1 MTTSL
6 SVDRFVGG
14 RWKANCYL
22 VTATTGEALIIDPG
36 AGAPELLARVR
47 AEGLRVIGIL
57 CTHGHFDHVEAAAA
71 VQQQVRT
78 PLLLHSLDFRLMR
91 SASLYRRL
99 FDGQGPVPT
108 PVIDTFLD
116 EDAQPLRLG
125 PFSTQVWHTP
135 GHTEGSVAFGI
146 EAALFT
152 GDTLLQGKVG
162 RTDLPGGDAHALA
175 VSLELLVRM
184 PAELQVFPGH
194 GDRTTME
201 AEVASSPRLRSLRDA
216 AFAAGNL
223 DGIS

>member
-1 MTTSL
+1 MATSM

-14 RWKANCYL
+14 RWEANCYL
-22 VTATTGEALIIDPG
+22 ITSTTGEALVIDPG

-47 AEGLRVIGIL
+47 AEGLRVVAIL

-71 VQQQVRT
+71 VQQQVHA
-78 PLLLHSLDFRLMR
+78 PLFLHSLDFRLLR

-108 PVIDTFLD
+108 PVVDTFLD
-116 EDAQPLRLG
+116 EERQPLRLG
-125 PFSTQVWHTP
+125 PFSANVWHTP

-146 EAALFT
+146 ESALFT

-162 RTDLPGGDAHALA
+162 RTDLPGGDAHALTF
-175 VSLELLVRM
+175 SLELLVQM

-216 AFAAGNL
+216 AFAAG
-223 DGIS
+223 DSGGVS

>member
-1 MTTSL
+1 MTTSV

-22 VTATTGEALIIDPG
+22 VTSTTGEALVIDPG
-36 AGAPELLARVR
+36 AGAFDLLAHVR
-47 AEGLRVIGIL
+47 AEGLRVVGVL

-71 VQQQVRT
+71 VQQQVRA
-78 PLLLHSLDFRLMR
+78 PLLLHSLDFRLLK

-108 PVIDTFLD
+108 PIVETFLD
-116 EDAQPLRLG
+116 EGTQPLRLG
-125 PFSTQVWHTP
+125 PFSPHVWHTP

-146 EAALFT
+146 ESALFT

-162 RTDLPGGDAHALA
+162 RTDLPGGDAQALA

-184 PAELQVFPGH
+184 PAGLQLFPGH
-194 GDRTTME
+194 GDRTTMK

-216 AFAAGNL
+216 AFAAG
-223 DGIS
+223 DSGGVS